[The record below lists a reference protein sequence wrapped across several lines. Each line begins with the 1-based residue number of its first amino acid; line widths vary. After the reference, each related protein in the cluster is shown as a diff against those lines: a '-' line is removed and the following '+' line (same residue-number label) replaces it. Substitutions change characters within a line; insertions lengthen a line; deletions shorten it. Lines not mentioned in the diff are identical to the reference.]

1 MFLTDITL
9 FMDQFVNLMLSGVTF
24 AFNTLDS
31 FSFHGVTLLDFTL
44 AMILI
49 PTGVA
54 IFIAITKTGKMI
66 GRAERRRGE
75 ESDS

>member
-1 MFLTDITL
+1 MFLTDITH
-9 FMDQFVNLMLSGVTF
+9 FMDQFVNLMLSGVTTVF
-24 AFNTLDS
+24 TTLDS
-31 FSFHGVTLLDFTL
+31 FSFHGITLLDFSL

-54 IFIAITKTGKMI
+54 IFIAITKTGKII
-66 GRAERRRGE
+66 GRSERRRGE